1 MNYTGITAEA
11 LFLLSRNRFEDS
23 KEFYDAH
30 KAQIK
35 EQVFLPLSQLMEA
48 LADDFAKLDPQ
59 MLLVPSKM
67 MSRVRRDTRFTK
79 EKHMY
84 RDEVW
89 LMFMR
94 QKGEWPFLW
103 PCMWFEIRPGDGFW
117 SAGVCVYDPA
127 PKFMQFLRERM
138 AAQPK
143 AFLKAADCAINAG
156 AKLECES
163 YKKDRAPDAPPALK
177 PYMNAKSFAFKLACH
192 DLKILENEA
201 IVDRLRV
208 FYKACHP
215 LYLYLQQAAEE
226 YIADG

>member
-23 KEFYDAH
+23 KEFYEAH

-35 EQVFLPLSQLMEA
+35 QQVFVPLSQIMEA
-48 LADDFAKLDPQ
+48 LADDFVKLDPQ
-59 MLLVPSKM
+59 MLLAPSKM

-94 QKGEWPFLW
+94 PKEEPFLW
-103 PCMWFEIRPGDGFW
+103 PCFWFEIRPGEGFW

-127 PKFMQFLRERM
+127 PKFMQFLRECFDDD
-138 AAQPK
+138 
-143 AFLKAADCAINAG
+143 FLAAADSAIAG
-156 AKLECES
+156 GAELECDP
-163 YKKDRAPDAPPALK
+163 YKKDRAADAPAALK
-177 PYMNAKSFAFKLACH
+177 PYLNAKSFGFKHTCH
-192 DLKILENEA
+192 DLTLLESQA
-201 IVDRLRV
+201 IVDCLRT
-208 FYKACHP
+208 FYRACHP
-215 LYLYLQQAAEE
+215 MYTWLKHAAEK
-226 YIADG
+226 YIEKEGLS